1 MKYLTMKTHSRAFG
15 FFVWSSFSLGFL
27 GVPVQGASDLR
38 LALGDPL
45 QESRTTSVNWPR
57 LAENTK
63 RAVVP
68 RAVFPNR
75 FKVMVDVG
83 HGGHDLGAVAQLGVV
98 EKEVCLRIATE
109 VRSRLERIARLSDFP
124 IEVKLS
130 READHFI
137 SLKDRTKEANDWG
150 ADLFISIHAN
160 SSPVPKARGFE
171 VYFLADATDAEAQRV
186 AKQENSG
193 FSQAVPSGV
202 LSILSDLKTNSHIL
216 ESSRFAESVYTALA
230 EKLRPNGKGVRQ
242 APFAVLSGTSM
253 PALLIEVGYL
263 THPEEA
269 VALSKRTYQQRV
281 ASSIAEG
288 VLDYALRMRRIGRTP
303 TLPRRIK
310 TT

>member
-1 MKYLTMKTHSRAFG
+1 MKTHSRALG
-15 FFVWSSFSLGFL
+15 FFVWVHCCLGAFT
-27 GVPVQGASDLR
+27 VPLEGASDLR

-45 QESRTTSVNWPR
+45 QESRTTSINWPG
-57 LAENTK
+57 LPSNT
-63 RAVVP
+63 RPLVP
-68 RAVFPNR
+68 KAVFPKR

-83 HGGHDLGAVAQLGVV
+83 HGGHDLGAVAPLGMI

-137 SLKDRTKEANDWG
+137 SLKDRSKEANDWG
-150 ADLFISIHAN
+150 ADLFISVHAN
-160 SSPVPKARGFE
+160 SSPAPKARGFE
-171 VYFLADATDAEAQRV
+171 VYFLADATDADAQRV
-186 AKQENSG
+186 AKQENNDS
-193 FSQAVPSGV
+193 SQRVPSGI
-202 LSILSDLKTNSHIL
+202 LSILSDLKTNTHIL

-230 EKLRPNGKGVRQ
+230 ERLRPNGKGVRQ
-242 APFAVLSGTSM
+242 APFAVLSGTAM

-269 VALSKRTYQQRV
+269 VALSKKVYQHRV
-281 ASSIAEG
+281 AAGIAEG
-288 VLDYALRMRRIGRTP
+288 VLDYALRIRRIGRSP
-303 TLPRRIK
+303 VANRRTK

>member
-1 MKYLTMKTHSRAFG
+1 MKTHTHAFG
-15 FFVWSSFSLGFL
+15 FFISALFCL
-27 GVPVQGASDLR
+27 GVFSSPLKGGSELR

-45 QESRTTSVNWPR
+45 QEIRTTSVNWPR

-63 RAVVP
+63 PAVVP
-68 RAVFPNR
+68 RAVSPRLFR
-75 FKVMVDVG
+75 VMVDVG
-83 HGGHDLGAVAQLGVV
+83 HGGHDLGAVAQEGIV

-130 READHFI
+130 RDSDYFI
-137 SLKDRTKEANDWG
+137 GLKDRTKEANDWG
-150 ADLFISIHAN
+150 ADLFISVHAN
-160 SSPVPKARGFE
+160 SSPAPRARGFE
-171 VYFLADATDAEAQRV
+171 VYFLANDATDAEAQRV
-186 AKQENSG
+186 AKQENTDAT
-193 FSQAVPSGV
+193 QRVASGV

-242 APFAVLSGTSM
+242 APFAVLSGTAM

-269 VALSKRTYQQRV
+269 AALSRKSYQHRV
-281 ASSIAEG
+281 AASIAEG
-288 VLDYALRMRRIGRTP
+288 VLDYALRVRRIGR
-303 TLPRRIK
+303 LPPPIRRFK